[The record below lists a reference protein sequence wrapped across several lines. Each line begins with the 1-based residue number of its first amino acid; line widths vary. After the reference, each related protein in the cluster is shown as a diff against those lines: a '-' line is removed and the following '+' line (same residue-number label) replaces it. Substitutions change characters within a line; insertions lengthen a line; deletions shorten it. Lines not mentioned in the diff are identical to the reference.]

1 MKAALIFSPKPGLI
15 ITLASFTL
23 NLEAVVRRSS
33 SKQILKNFTISQKK
47 PVLESFFNK
56 AAGLQACTLLKRDF
70 NTDIFLRN
78 LRNFKNIFFYKISK
92 FLCTIFVF
100 IKASQESSFTST
112 DFEEKI
118 IVWIYLYKKMLAKST
133 SFGKCLQPPELYCI
147 VLLLLCWM
155 KNSHALL
162 VC

>member
-1 MKAALIFSPKPGLI
+1 MPLLFQTWRQWFVDVLLS
-15 ITLASFTL
+15 
-23 NLEAVVRRSS
+23 RS
-33 SKQILKNFTISQKK
+33 LKISQFHRKT

-100 IKASQESSFTST
+100 IKASQESSFTSA

-118 IVWIYLYKKMLAKST
+118 IVWIYLCKKMLAKST
-133 SFGKCLQPPELYCI
+133 SFGKYLQPPELYCI
-147 VLLLLCWM
+147 VLVLLCWM
-155 KNSHALL
+155 KNSHVLS